1 MNNSGRSG
9 IYKIVN
15 KTNGKCYVGSAVNI
29 EQRWH
34 GHKSDLKLK
43 KHHSAHL
50 QRAWEIYGA
59 DSFEFEVVEYVD
71 KQLLIQREQY
81 WIELLSAYGE
91 HGYNTNPKAGSSLGV
106 IRSSETRERI
116 RLSKLG
122 SVPWNKGKQTGAQP
136 PELVERRIAH
146 RRGVSRPDEVK
157 MKISKTKRE
166 RGATPTPECLAKSM
180 ERRTRD
186 AALRKLGLL
195 PPLHDAERKKQV
207 GAAISAAK
215 KAAFAA
221 RKAAQLLNK

>member
-1 MNNSGRSG
+1 MDNWGRSG

-34 GHKSDLKLK
+34 CHRSDLKLK

-50 QRAWEIYGA
+50 QRAWEIYGEG
-59 DSFEFEVVEYVD
+59 SFEFEVVEYVE

-81 WIELLSAYGE
+81 WIDFLSGYGE
-91 HGYNTNPKAGSSLGV
+91 NGYNTNPKAGSSLGV
-106 IRSSETRERI
+106 IRSSETREKI

-122 SVPWNKGKQTGAQP
+122 SEPWNKGKKTGAQP

-146 RRGVSRPDEVK
+146 RRGVSRPDDVK

-166 RGATPTPECLAKSM
+166 SGASPTPECRAKSL
-180 ERRTRD
+180 ETRMRN
-186 AALRKLGLL
+186 AEMRKTGQL

-221 RKAAQLLNK
+221 RKAAELLNK